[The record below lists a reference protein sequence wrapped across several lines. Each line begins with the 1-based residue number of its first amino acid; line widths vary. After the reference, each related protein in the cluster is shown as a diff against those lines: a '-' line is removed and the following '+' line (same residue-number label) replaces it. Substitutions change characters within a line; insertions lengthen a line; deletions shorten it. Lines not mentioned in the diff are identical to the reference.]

1 MAEFNGVKFSDAD
14 IVNLD
19 EFIPDGEYNPHNVRP
34 FLLHDHGFV
43 VCVVFA
49 DCLQNALD
57 EAVDSWT
64 DDTESTS
71 VMQRYIIDVDDDGKN
86 AEWRDYADNKADL
99 FESEGVCALGNAGDP
114 CDIETLG
121 IIELPTPKQSFVAQ
135 FEATVNK

>member
-114 CDIETLG
+114 CDIEPLG